1 MVSMIDRILENQLK
15 EALNSDKSF
24 FLLGPRQTGKTTL
37 VTKIFKEIPH
47 LEYNLM
53 DPAQRIKFERN
64 LSLIKEEI
72 QAAREKHIFIDEV
85 QKIPELLDVVQILI
99 DKEKKVFAIT
109 GSSARK
115 LKRAGVNLL
124 PGRVISYRMD
134 PLFID
139 EYRNLIVPYSTE
151 TLKDILKFGEL
162 PEVFT
167 LARENKKKMA
177 EELLYSYVTTYIE
190 EEVRAESILRKISA
204 FTKFLKISGEE
215 SGKIVSLRSL
225 SQDIGVLHTTVS
237 EYYRILE
244 DCLIV
249 ERIEPLIPAGQR
261 TKVQKS
267 PKLIFFD
274 TGVANSAAEV
284 LGSSDFMSEYWGRLY
299 EQWVGLTVLRFMKA
313 NRMRGKLFYWRDYGG
328 REVDWIIDYEDKW
341 IPLEV
346 KWGEN
351 IKEAQVRHLE
361 YFVKNYSQK
370 AKKGYIIFTGDKS
383 RRINEK
389 ISAHPF
395 HEFMDIIFQ

>member
-1 MVSMIDRILENQLK
+1 MIDRILENHLK
-15 EALNSDKSF
+15 ESLNSDKSF

-53 DPAQRIKFERN
+53 DPLQRIKFERN
-64 LSLIKEEI
+64 PSLVKEEI
-72 QAAREKHIFIDEV
+72 LAAKERHIFIDEV
-85 QKIPELLDVVQILI
+85 QKIPELLDIVQILI

-115 LKRAGVNLL
+115 LKRAGINLL
-124 PGRVISYRMD
+124 PGRVISFRMD
-134 PLFID
+134 PLFMD
-139 EYRNLIVPYSTE
+139 EYKNLIKPHTTE
-151 TLKDILKFGEL
+151 TLKDILKYGEL

-167 LARENKKKMA
+167 LVHEGKKKMA
-177 EELLYSYVTTYIE
+177 EELIYSYVTTYLE
-190 EEVRAESILRKISA
+190 EEVRAESILRKIGA
-204 FTKFLKISGEE
+204 FAKFLKISAEE

-225 SQDIGVLHTTVS
+225 SQDIGVRHTTVS

-244 DCLIV
+244 DCLII
-249 ERIEPLIPAGQR
+249 ERIESLVPAGER
-261 TKVQKS
+261 RKVQKS
-267 PKLIFFD
+267 PKIIFFD

-284 LGSSDFMSEYWGRLY
+284 LGSSDFMSEHWGRLF

-313 NRMRGKLFYWRDYGG
+313 NRMRGKLYYWRDYSG
-328 REVDWIIDYEDKW
+328 REVDWIIDYQDKW

-351 IKEAQVRHLE
+351 IIKSRLRHLE
-361 YFVKNYSQK
+361 YFIQSHSRKV
-370 AKKGYIIFTGDKS
+370 KKGYIIFTGDKS
-383 RRINEK
+383 RRISES

-395 HEFMDIIFQ
+395 HEFLGIIFQ